1 MASVDILAFGAHPD
15 DVELSC
21 AGTLALQ
28 QSLGYRSAIVD
39 LTEGELGTRGTPE
52 IRKQEAQKAA
62 EILGVSARENLGF
75 RDGFFKNDE
84 AHQLAIV
91 RMIRKYRP
99 RTVLAN
105 AFTDRHPD
113 HGRGAEVVREACF
126 LAGLRAIPTELDGQA
141 QEAHRPQML
150 LHYIQF
156 QAHRPD
162 IIVNIG
168 AHIETKLKAIK
179 AYASQFYDPH
189 SKEPET
195 VISGKNFLDSITYR
209 AKDLGRLIGAEYG
222 EGFTRAQDIGIGD
235 IMALQGVR

>member
-1 MASVDILAFGAHPD
+1 MATVDILAFGAHPD

-21 AGTLALQ
+21 SGTLALQ
-28 QSLGYRSAIVD
+28 RALGYSSAIID
-39 LTEGELGTRGTPE
+39 LTEGELGTRGTRE

-62 EILGVSARENLGF
+62 QILGVEARENLGF

-91 RMIRKYRP
+91 QMIRKYRP
-99 RTVLAN
+99 KTVLAN

-113 HGRGAEVVREACF
+113 HGRGAAVVKEAVF
-126 LAGLRAIPTELDGQA
+126 LAGLREIATQWEGQP
-141 QEAHRPQML
+141 QQAHRPQML

-156 QAHRPD
+156 QAHKPD

-168 AHIETKLKAIK
+168 EHIHTKMKAIE

-189 SKEPET
+189 SQEPET
-195 VISGKNFLDSITYR
+195 VISGRNFLESITYR
-209 AKDLGRLIGAEYG
+209 AKDLGRLIGADYG
-222 EGFTRAQDIGIGD
+222 EGFTKAQDIGIQD
-235 IMALQGVR
+235 LMNLQGVR